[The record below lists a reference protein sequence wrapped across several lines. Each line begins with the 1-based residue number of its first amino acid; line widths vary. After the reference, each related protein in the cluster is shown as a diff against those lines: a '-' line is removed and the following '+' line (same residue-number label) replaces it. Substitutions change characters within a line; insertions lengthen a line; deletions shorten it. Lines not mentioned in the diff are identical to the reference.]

1 MQNFLKVD
9 DRRAQRLLRNS
20 ARSSVVVPLCGAQEM
35 SEQGASAAHEYNLRF
50 EYAERYTFSSALGSV
65 SCIMR
70 PTEMVCRSMMRLAP
84 LVVWRLL
91 LRAPIRPDAQTTPPT
106 ARPLEDVSHRAVNAV
121 GRIEVAATQ
130 YFCSLAPQFLE
141 NSNGD
146 CASSMTI

>member
-1 MQNFLKVD
+1 MQNFLTGGA
-9 DRRAQRLLRNS
+9 RRAQRLLRSS
-20 ARSSVVVPLCGAQEM
+20 ALSSGVVPLCGAQEM

-70 PTEMVCRSMMRLAP
+70 PTQKVCRSMMRLAP

-106 ARPLEDVSHRAVNAV
+106 ARPLEDVSHRAVNGV